1 MKNPPK
7 ESKVRPNNRNPNT
20 GEGLTVAEPSTATE
34 TQTENGQSITPSACS
49 SRATSPPSTFPSS
62 HDPAPALGPD
72 PSVSVDTLT
81 TLAFPPTPSSEPQ
94 FTTEAVSSKIAA
106 EPHTPD
112 INELLKSD
120 HLYCP
125 ECYMP
130 LHPDPKPEKLYIFL
144 HARKY
149 TTSLGAYETEMP
161 EWARVGWTW
170 DQS

>member
-7 ESKVRPNNRNPNT
+7 EPKIRPNNRNPNT
-20 GEGLTVAEPSTATE
+20 GEDLAVAEPSTATE
-34 TQTENGQSITPSACS
+34 TAAESGQSSGAPSASCS
-49 SRATSPPSTFPSS
+49 GASSSSSTLPSS
-62 HDPAPALGPD
+62 LAPTPNA
-72 PSVSVDTLT
+72 SVSVDTLT

-94 FTTEAVSSKIAA
+94 FTAEEIASKIAA
-106 EPHTPD
+106 EPPTAD
-112 INELLKSD
+112 INELLNSD

-161 EWARVGWTW
+161 EWAREGWTW